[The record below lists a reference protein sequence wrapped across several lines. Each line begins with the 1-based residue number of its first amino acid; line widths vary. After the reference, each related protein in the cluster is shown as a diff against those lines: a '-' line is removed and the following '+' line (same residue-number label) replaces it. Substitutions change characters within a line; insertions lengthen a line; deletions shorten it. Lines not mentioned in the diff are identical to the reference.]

1 MRLML
6 SIILVLYCANVSAQ
20 QSITPLT
27 SHISISGQDCV
38 RMTKSRAVPGANY
51 TPGVDVHGKPV
62 APADL
67 PGSGGTIQVPQV
79 IEFDYTINPMTYGG
93 ANSLASKGLDPGNT
107 QMSVAHIK
115 YDMGTNTFTI
125 NGQPI
130 SSGDQ
135 AALSRECA
143 KHLGK

>member
-1 MRLML
+1 MRWLL
-6 SIILVLYCANVSAQ
+6 WIILVFYCADAFAQ

-27 SHISISGQDCV
+27 SRLSISGQDCV
-38 RMTKSRAVPGANY
+38 RMTKSRVVPGAEY

-67 PGSGGTIQVPQV
+67 PGSAGLIQVPKV

-93 ANSLASKGLDPGNT
+93 ANSLAAKGLDAGNT

-125 NGQPI
+125 NGQPL
-130 SSGDQ
+130 SGGDQ
-135 AALSRECA
+135 AAISRECA